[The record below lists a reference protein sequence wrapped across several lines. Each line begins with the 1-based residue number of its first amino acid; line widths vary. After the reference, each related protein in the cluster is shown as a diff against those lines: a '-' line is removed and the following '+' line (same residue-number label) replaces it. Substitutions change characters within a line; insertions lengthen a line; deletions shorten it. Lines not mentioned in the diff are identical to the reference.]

1 MGKTKERKAALRMS
15 LGIVMMK
22 SLKTLRRMIMLRRW
36 GCSWPCL
43 SWGEGGS

>member
-1 MGKTKERKAALRMS
+1 MGKTKERKAELRMG

-22 SLKTLRRMIMLRRW
+22 SLKTLRRMTMLRRW
-36 GCSWPCL
+36 GCGGPGL